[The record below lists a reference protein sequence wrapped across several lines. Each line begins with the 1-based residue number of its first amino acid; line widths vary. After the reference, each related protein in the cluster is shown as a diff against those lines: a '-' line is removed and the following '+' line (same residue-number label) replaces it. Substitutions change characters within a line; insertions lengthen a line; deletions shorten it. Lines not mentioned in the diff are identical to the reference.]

1 MSLQATISRAL
12 REDPARVAL
21 EFKGAE
27 IDCAAMRTLI
37 DSLGAQLDAAGIPR
51 SAPVA
56 LVARNRPA
64 LATALIGLVE
74 AGRTASNL
82 YAFQSPEALAAD
94 VERARFV
101 AIVAEAADWTPPLVE
116 AARRVGSLGLALRW
130 GAETPVAPVP
140 GLEQPGPGPF
150 REPPAESGLE
160 ILSSGTTGPPKRVPL
175 PNQVLV
181 RAVESIAT
189 GGLDPKQMTPDIV
202 VWPIAGIGGACCMIG
217 NFALKR
223 PIVLLEKFEMAEY
236 LAALQR
242 HHPVAVNAPPAILR
256 MLLDQQIPKEALG
269 GLRYVYGGSA
279 PLPVELQ
286 DAFEAEYGIP
296 VIWAYGATEFCGTVT
311 TWTPELHA
319 AYSQSKRGSI
329 GRPLPGVEL
338 RIVDAETGE
347 PAPDGEVGYIE
358 ARAAEVSPDWV
369 RTTDLG
375 LVDEDGFVF
384 HKGRGDGAIVRG
396 GHKVLPEKV
405 DQALREHPAVLD
417 AATVGVPDVR
427 LGQVPV
433 AAIELKAGVAAPT
446 TEELDRHLRGRL
458 TAPHVPVR
466 YAVLEKLPRTTS
478 LKPNLAEIRSLFEAQ
493 GESSSPARARCDQA
507 ESPDR

>member
-1 MSLQATISRAL
+1 MALRAMISHAL
-12 REDPARVAL
+12 REDPARIAL
-21 EFKGAE
+21 EFKGAG
-27 IDCAAMRTLI
+27 IDCAAMQALI
-37 DSLGAQLDAAGIPR
+37 DPLAVQLDAAAIPR
-51 SAPVA
+51 SDPVA

-64 LATALIGLVE
+64 TATALLGLVE
-74 AGRTASNL
+74 AGRMASNI

-94 VERARFV
+94 VERARFI
-101 AIVAEAADWTPPLVE
+101 AIVAEEADWTPSLIE
-116 AARRVGSLGLALRW
+116 AAQRVGSLGLALRW
-130 GAETPVAPVP
+130 GGATPVAPVP
-140 GLEQPGPGPF
+140 GLERPGAGPF
-150 REPPAESGLE
+150 RQPPSEAGLE

-175 PNQVLV
+175 PDKVLV

-236 LAALQR
+236 LAALQK

-256 MLLDQQIPKEALG
+256 MLLDQKIPKEALG
-269 GLRYVYGGSA
+269 GLRYIYGGSA

-286 DAFEAEYGIP
+286 DAFESEYGIP

-311 TWTPELHA
+311 TWTPQLHA

-329 GRPLPGVEL
+329 GLPLPGVEL
-338 RIVDAETGE
+338 RIVDPETGDAL
-347 PAPDGEVGYIE
+347 PHGEVGYIE
-358 ARAAEVSPDWV
+358 ARAADVSTGWL

-375 LVDEDGFVF
+375 LVDQDGFVF

-405 DQALREHPAVLD
+405 DLALREHPAVLD

-427 LGQVPV
+427 LGQVPA
-433 AAIELKAGVAAPT
+433 AAIELRTGAAAPT
-446 TEELDRHLRGRL
+446 SEELDRHLRDRL

-478 LKPNLAEIRSLFEAQ
+478 LKPNLAAIRGLFEAQ
-493 GESSSPARARCDQA
+493 APPSTST
-507 ESPDR
+507 